1 MYKLFVD
8 IFLLFFTIF
17 LIDIPFE
24 NPIGRSWGGT
34 SNKNQVINL
43 DNGQDISNINPVVSK
58 KSRFKCCSDNQ
69 SEHHNLD
76 NGQDPSNI
84 NLVVSKKSRFKCS
97 SDNQCRP

>member
-1 MYKLFVD
+1 MFFETDIEIKLIMYKLFVD

-58 KSRFKCCSDNQ
+58 KSRFKCSNQ

-76 NGQDPSNI
+76 NGQDIRIHPISI
-84 NLVVSKKSRFKCS
+84 WL
-97 SDNQCRP
+97 